1 MSDYSQGPDWWLAS
15 DGKWYPPTS
24 LPAAAAPVAQQQ
36 QPQSQPIVPPPNRTS
51 GLSTT
56 LSRWVE
62 VLFWVNAGVLAIVGT
77 LALFTIN
84 AFEKFADQQS
94 SFSNLETWDNFEAA
108 LFAFRFLFY
117 VVEIPLFVLL
127 IVWTYQG
134 YKASKLLHPVD
145 RYWVSGWTI
154 GAWFIPIAS
163 LIMPKLVLDET
174 EKIARAPRSG
184 GIVVSNWKQ
193 CAKPSG
199 IGWIWWI
206 SFVIMSIALYAA
218 VLVYPSNTIALSEG
232 RINSS
237 YMLLGFA
244 SLIGT
249 LSAVFGVLYVR
260 LIGNHLSF
268 HGLMTHTSDV
278 SEGNRPIGL
287 A

>member
-36 QPQSQPIVPPPNRTS
+36 QPQSQPIVPPPNRSS

-84 AFEKFADQQS
+84 AFEKFTDQQS

-163 LIMPKLVLDET
+163 WIMPKLVLDET

-193 CAKPSG
+193 CGKPSG

-218 VLVYPSNTIALSEG
+218 ELVYPSNTIALFEG

-237 YMLLGFA
+237 YMLLGFG

-249 LSAVFGVLYVR
+249 LSAVFGVLYIR
-260 LIGNHLSF
+260 LIGNHLST